1 MPTLTIGKKQ
11 IEAKIAFKFD
21 RRANDRYKGTQEGAS
36 GFDNIYQGLLSYDLS
51 MLLAFW
57 DCATAYLK
65 KDQPSLDAIEE
76 ALEEIG
82 EEGGVEKLY
91 NEAFTALDK
100 SGFFS
105 PKVKDFWKNIE
116 NLEKMV
122 DSNNEQEMK
131 QAKEG
136 KKLFLEKRKALT
148 A

>member
-11 IEAKIAFKFD
+11 YEAKIAFKFD
-21 RRANDRYKGTQEGAS
+21 RRANDRYKGTQEGSS

-65 KDQPSLDAIEE
+65 KDQPSLDAIED
-76 ALEEIG
+76 ALEESDG
-82 EEGGVEKLY
+82 ENIEDLY
-91 NEAFTALDK
+91 KQAFTALDK
-100 SGFFS
+100 SGFFA
-105 PKVKDFWKNIE
+105 PKVKDYWKNIDS
-116 NLEKMV
+116 LEKMV
-122 DSNNEQEMK
+122 DQNNEQELK

-136 KKLFLEKRKALT
+136 KKMFHEKRKALT